1 MDDMSEYLDIF
12 LAELEENIQLLNS
25 SLIDVEKDASKEST
39 RKDLIRAVHTIK
51 GMAATM
57 GFDNVTK
64 LTHEVENHLMS
75 LTSVSKSLIQTLY
88 KVADRLE
95 QFRSKVVAK
104 TKPESLSVDDLVNE
118 LKSGAPAAAARI
130 AAATKEPSEDIRVG
144 ITYKIEIKFVKQARL
159 LGARGFQILRV
170 IDSISQINTS
180 DPSASVLEEGKLL
193 GDIEMEIISYES
205 EIELR
210 AALSGVEDVQEI
222 TISRLIDKAPVTE
235 LPVDGVRLKRSIQ
248 SVRVNL
254 DRLDSVIDLLGELVI
269 TRGRFQS
276 LVDSV
281 TPEISEQF
289 QIFDDTIN
297 TIQDTVMGLR
307 MVPLNQILETYPRT
321 VRDIA
326 HKRNMEID
334 LLLQGTHIQID
345 RSVIDQV
352 NEALLHLIRNAAI
365 HGIEDKNNRGSK
377 SKKGTIRL
385 AARRERG
392 EVVFEIEDD
401 GQGLNLERIKTR
413 AVELGLITSEQELTR
428 RQLALMIFQSGFSTA
443 DEITD
448 IAGRGVG
455 MDIVKSVID
464 EINGSIEIRTKRGQ
478 GTKFIIRVPQTLA
491 IIDGLIVKVKDTD
504 FAIPLL
510 NIEKIFSIHDPA
522 IEYRDKIPYLNFEGN
537 NIRIIDLAAHLR
549 VPDFITPISSS
560 NGNGDST
567 GDNKKHS
574 RKMKS
579 REKVILWERAGR
591 RIGIKVT
598 RVVENKEIVTK
609 QLDKVYSHLKGF
621 LGATILGYDQVAL
634 IIDPDT
640 LEDLI

>member
-1 MDDMSEYLDIF
+1 MDDMSEYLDLFI
-12 LAELEENIQLLNS
+12 AELEENITLLNS
-25 SLIDVEKDASKEST
+25 SLIEVEKDSSKDST
-39 RKDLIRAVHTIK
+39 RKDLIRAAHTIK

-57 GFDNVTK
+57 GFDNISK

-95 QFRSKVVAK
+95 QFRGKVVAK
-104 TKPESLSVDDLVNE
+104 TKPEALSVDDLISE
-118 LKSGAPAAAARI
+118 LKTGAPAAAARVT
-130 AAATKEPSEDIRVG
+130 AASRVPTEELRAG
-144 ITYKIEIKFVKQARL
+144 ITYKLEVKFNKQTRL

-170 IDSISQINTS
+170 VDSISQINSS
-180 DPSASVLEEGKLL
+180 DPPIDVLEDGKLL

-210 AALSGVEDVQEI
+210 AALSGVEDIQEI
-222 TISRLIDKAPVTE
+222 LISRLIDKAPVTP
-235 LPVDGVRLKRSIQ
+235 LPSDGVRLKRSIQ

-276 LVDSV
+276 LVQSV

-334 LLLQGTHIQID
+334 LLLQGTNIQID

-365 HGIEDKNNRGSK
+365 HGIEDKNKRGSK

-392 EVVFEIEDD
+392 EVVIEIEDD
-401 GQGLNLERIKTR
+401 GDGLNLDRIKAK
-413 AVELGLITSEQELTR
+413 AVELNLIGPEEELTR
-428 RQLALMIFQSGFSTA
+428 RQVALLIFQPGFSTA
-443 DEITD
+443 QEVTD

-455 MDIVKSVID
+455 MEIVKSVID
-464 EINGSIEIRTKRGQ
+464 EINGNIEIRTKRGK
-478 GTKFIIRVPQTLA
+478 GTIFIIRVPQTLA
-491 IIDGLIVKVKDTD
+491 IIDGLIVKVNDTN

-510 NIEKIFSIHDPA
+510 NIEKIFSIHDPVV
-522 IEYRDKIPYLNFEGN
+522 EYRGKIPYLNYEGN
-537 NIRIIDLAAHLR
+537 NIRVIDLVDHLR
-549 VPDFITPISSS
+549 VTNLLETSGPS
-560 NGNGDST
+560 NGDDNGDSA
-567 GDNKKHS
+567 
-574 RKMKS
+574 RKGRKTKS

-591 RIGIKVT
+591 RVGLLVT
-598 RVVENKEIVTK
+598 SVIENREIVTK
-609 QLDKVYSHLKGF
+609 QLDRVYSHLKGF

-640 LEDLI
+640 LEDLR

>member
-1 MDDMSEYLDIF
+1 MDDMSEYLDLFI
-12 LAELEENIQLLNS
+12 AELEENITLLNS
-25 SLIDVEKDASKEST
+25 SLIEVEKDSSKDST
-39 RKDLIRAVHTIK
+39 RKDLIRAAHTIK

-57 GFDNVTK
+57 GFDNITK

-75 LTSVSKSLIQTLY
+75 LTNVSKSLIQTLY

-95 QFRSKVVAK
+95 QFRGKVVAK
-104 TKPESLSVDDLVNE
+104 TKPETLSVDDLISE
-118 LKSGAPAAAARI
+118 LKTGAPAAAAR
-130 AAATKEPSEDIRVG
+130 AAARSRVPTEEIRTG
-144 ITYKIEIKFVKQARL
+144 ITYKLEIKFTKQTRL

-170 IDSISQINTS
+170 IDSISQINS
-180 DPSASVLEEGKLL
+180 SNPPLDVLEDGKLL

-210 AALSGVEDVQEI
+210 AALSGVEDIQDI
-222 TISRLIDKAPVTE
+222 LISRLIDKAPVTP
-235 LPVDGVRLKRSIQ
+235 LPSDGVRLKRSIQ

-276 LVDSV
+276 LVQSL

-334 LLLQGTHIQID
+334 LILQGTNIQID

-365 HGIEDKNNRGSK
+365 HGIEDKNKRGSK

-392 EVVFEIEDD
+392 EVVIEIEDD
-401 GQGLNLERIKTR
+401 GEGLNLDRIKAR
-413 AVELGLITSEQELTR
+413 AVELQLIGSEEELTR
-428 RQLALMIFQSGFSTA
+428 RQVALMIFQPGFSTA
-443 DEITD
+443 EEITD
-448 IAGRGVG
+448 VAGRGVG
-455 MDIVKSVID
+455 MEIVKSVID
-464 EINGSIEIRTKRGQ
+464 EINGNIEIRTRRGK
-478 GTKFIIRVPQTLA
+478 GTKFVIRVPQTLA
-491 IIDGLIVKVKDTD
+491 IIDGLIIKVNDTD

-510 NIEKIFSIHDPA
+510 NIEKIFSIHDPVV
-522 IEYRDKIPYLNFEGN
+522 EYRGKIPYLNWEGN
-537 NIRIIDLAAHLR
+537 NIRVIDLADHLR
-549 VPDFITPISSS
+549 VTNLFETSTAS
-560 NGNGDST
+560 NGDSNGDST
-567 GDNKKHS
+567 
-574 RKMKS
+574 RKERKTKS
-579 REKVILWERAGR
+579 REKIILWERAGR

-598 RVVENKEIVTK
+598 RVVENREIVTK
-609 QLDKVYSHLKGF
+609 QLDRVYSHLKGF

-640 LEDLI
+640 LEDLR